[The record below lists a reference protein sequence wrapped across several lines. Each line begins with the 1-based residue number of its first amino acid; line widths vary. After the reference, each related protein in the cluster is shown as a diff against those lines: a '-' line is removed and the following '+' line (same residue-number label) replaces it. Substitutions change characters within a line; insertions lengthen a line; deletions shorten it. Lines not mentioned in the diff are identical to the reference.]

1 MRTKLMRLVQTKNK
15 TKELD
20 KSGAYAL
27 KNTCVRSQ
35 VKPGFHIVVSVV
47 SVVSVVRKKFIGPI
61 KLYGNLPY
69 NDIETRLKENNAV
82 YQFLVDGLSV
92 YVL

>member
-1 MRTKLMRLVQTKNK
+1 MRLVQMKNK

-35 VKPGFHIVVSVV
+35 VKKITPFTS
-47 SVVSVVRKKFIGPI
+47 S
-61 KLYGNLPY
+61 
-69 NDIETRLKENNAV
+69 
-82 YQFLVDGLSV
+82 
-92 YVL
+92 